1 MRRDLGFR
9 ALAGAAAL
17 CLVAACEMPRA
28 AKSTGAVAE
37 PDYLS
42 IETRRLD
49 DELVTFTLTL
59 RNAPGDDP
67 IRAYG
72 DCAAA
77 QYARIRGFSFA
88 RHVRTNVTRDG
99 DIARANA
106 LYSVSAVL
114 PRGPQT
120 LDAEVTLANCRES
133 GIPSI

>member
-1 MRRDLGFR
+1 
-9 ALAGAAAL
+9 
-17 CLVAACEMPRA
+17 
-28 AKSTGAVAE
+28 
-37 PDYLS
+37 
-42 IETRRLD
+42 
-49 DELVTFTLTL
+49 
-59 RNAPGDDP
+59 
-67 IRAYG
+67 
-72 DCAAA
+72 AAA